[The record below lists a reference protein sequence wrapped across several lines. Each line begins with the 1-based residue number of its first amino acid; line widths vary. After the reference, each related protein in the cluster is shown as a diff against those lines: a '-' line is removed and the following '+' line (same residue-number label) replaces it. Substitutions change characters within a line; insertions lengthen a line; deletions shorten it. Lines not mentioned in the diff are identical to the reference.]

1 MTTITTARGGAWLIE
16 EATEPIF
23 TPERLSDE
31 HKLIRQTAEEFVTTE
46 VLTVLD
52 QLEQKDWTLARALV
66 RRSGDLG
73 LLGTDVPEAYGGVEL
88 DKVSSIVVGE
98 AVGQASSFATTFGAQ
113 TGLAI
118 TPLVCFG
125 TEEQK
130 QRYLPG
136 LVSGEIVGAYALSE
150 SGSGSDALG
159 AKARAT
165 RHADGSFVLSGEKM
179 WITNG
184 GFADLFIVFAKV
196 DAELFT
202 AFLVE
207 RSFPGVS
214 SGQEEH
220 KLGLHGSSTTPLL
233 MQDVRVPAGNVLG
246 EVGRGHKVAFNVLN
260 YGRFKLAAMCSGGA
274 KLAIA
279 EAAGYAVQRKQF
291 GQPIAS
297 FGAIRHKL
305 GEMAV
310 QTYAI
315 EAMLYRTAGLID
327 GVLQGSHASDAV
339 LAALEEFAIEASI
352 LKVAAS
358 EMLDFVLDENIQI
371 HGGNGFV
378 RDYPAER
385 HYRDARVNR
394 IFEGTNEINRLLVP
408 GMLARRAV
416 KGGLPLI
423 AAARRLQDELL
434 TPAPAEL
441 PGDAPLD
448 NERRSVAAMKKVA
461 LMVLGTAMQTYGDKL
476 ADEQE
481 VLSGAADI
489 IIDVY
494 AAESA
499 VMRAAQAATGLHAD
513 AAAVRGKRR
522 RGPRRACR
530 PARAGGNG
538 RRRHAAHA
546 HGRPAPG
553 DEGHAGQHRGSAAA
567 DRGCSRRTERI
578 SFLINV
584 LKVLGVLACI
594 VLVGLSACTAREVPY
609 RGRDCFLACGEG
621 SLHARVTRLA
631 RGRRRAGDVSATPL
645 LSDQPR
651 VPRSGVADGRAGR

>member
-1 MTTITTARGGAWLIE
+1 MTTTMTTIRGGQWLIE
-16 EATEPIF
+16 DASEPIF

-31 HKLIRQTAEEFVTTE
+31 HRLIGQTADEFIANE
-46 VLTVLD
+46 VLPVLER
-52 QLEQKDWTLARALV
+52 LEQKDWALARALV
-66 RRSGDLG
+66 RRSGELG
-73 LLGTDVPEAYGGVEL
+73 LLGTDVPEQYGGVEL
-88 DKVSSIVVGE
+88 DKVSAIVVSE
-98 AVGQASSFATTFGAQ
+98 AVGRSASFATTFGAQ

-118 TPLVCFG
+118 TPLLCFG
-125 TEEQK
+125 TEDQK
-130 QRYLPG
+130 QRFLPG
-136 LVSGEIVGAYALSE
+136 LVSGETVGAYALSE

-159 AKARAT
+159 AKTRA
-165 RHADGSFVLSGEKM
+165 ASQPDGSFVLSGEKM

-184 GFADLFIVFAKV
+184 GFADLFVVFAKV
-196 DAELFT
+196 DGEQFT

-207 RSFPGVS
+207 RIFPGVS

-220 KLGLHGSSTTPLL
+220 KLGIHGSSTTPLVL
-233 MQDVRVPAGNVLG
+233 QDVKVPASHVLG

-260 YGRFKLAAMCSGGA
+260 YGRLKLASSCSGGA
-274 KLAIA
+274 QLAIA
-279 EAAGYAVQRKQF
+279 EAAGYAAARRQF

-310 QTYAI
+310 QVYAV

-327 GVLQGSHASDAV
+327 GMLQGNHASAGV

-358 EMLDFVLDENIQI
+358 EMLDYVLDENVQI

-378 RDYPAER
+378 KDYPAER

-423 AAARRLQDELL
+423 AAARKLQDELL
-434 TPAPAEL
+434 TPTAMDL
-441 PGDAPLD
+441 PGDRPFEA
-448 NERRSVAAMKKVA
+448 EQRAVASMKKVA

-476 ADEQE
+476 SDQQE
-481 VLSGAADI
+481 VLSSAANI

-499 VMRAAQAATGLHAD
+499 VLRANQASGPLHAD
-513 AAAVRGKRR
+513 AAAVFVNDAAGRVEIAARQALAAMSEGDMLRTLLAALRRVMKVTPVNTVALRR
-522 RGPRRACR
+522 RI
-530 PARAGGNG
+530 
-538 RRRHAAHA
+538 
-546 HGRPAPG
+546 
-553 DEGHAGQHRGSAAA
+553 A
-567 DRGCSRRTERI
+567 DAVTEKKGYP
-578 SFLINV
+578 F
-584 LKVLGVLACI
+584 
-594 VLVGLSACTAREVPY
+594 
-609 RGRDCFLACGEG
+609 
-621 SLHARVTRLA
+621 
-631 RGRRRAGDVSATPL
+631 
-645 LSDQPR
+645 
-651 VPRSGVADGRAGR
+651 

>member
-1 MTTITTARGGAWLIE
+1 MTPTMTTTRGGQWLIE
-16 EATEPIF
+16 EAAEPVF

-31 HKLIRQTAEEFVTTE
+31 HKLIRQTAEEFVAGE
-46 VLTVLD
+46 VLPVLD
-52 QLEQKDWTLARALV
+52 ELEQKDWTLARALV

-73 LLGTDVPEAYGGVEL
+73 LLGTDVPEAFGGVEL

-98 AVGQASSFATTFGAQ
+98 AVGRSASFATTFGAQ

-118 TPLVCFG
+118 TPLLCFG

-136 LVSGEIVGAYALSE
+136 LVTGDIVGAYALSE

-159 AKARAT
+159 AKARAV
-165 RHADGSFVLSGEKM
+165 RQADGTFLLSGEKM

-196 DAELFT
+196 DGEQFT

-207 RSFPGVS
+207 RNFPGVS

-274 KLAIA
+274 RLAIA
-279 EAAGYAVQRKQF
+279 EAAGYAVQRRQF
-291 GQPIAS
+291 GQPIAT

-305 GEMAV
+305 GELAV
-310 QTYAI
+310 REYAV

-327 GVLQGSHASDAV
+327 GMLQGSHESAAM
-339 LAALEEFAIEASI
+339 LAALEEFAVEASI

-358 EMLDFVLDENIQI
+358 EMLDFVLDENVQI

-408 GMLARRAV
+408 GMLARRAI

-423 AAARRLQDELL
+423 AAARKLQDELL
-434 TPAPAEL
+434 SPSTADV
-441 PGDAPLD
+441 PGDGPFES
-448 NERRSVAAMKKVA
+448 ERRAVTGMKKVA

-499 VMRAAQAATGLHAD
+499 VLRAAQSGAGLHAD
-513 AAAVRGKRR
+513 AAAIIVNDAAGRVEI
-522 RGPRRACR
+522 A
-530 PARAGGNG
+530 ARQAL
-538 RRRHAAHA
+538 AAMTE
-546 HGRPAPG
+546 G
-553 DEGHAGQHRGSAAA
+553 DM
-567 DRGCSRRTERI
+567 RRTLLAALRR
-578 SFLINV
+578 V
-584 LKVLGVLACI
+584 LKVAPVNTVAL
-594 VLVGLSACTAREVPY
+594 
-609 RGRDCFLACGEG
+609 
-621 SLHARVTRLA
+621 
-631 RGRRRAGDVSATPL
+631 RRRI
-645 LSDQPR
+645 
-651 VPRSGVADGRAGR
+651 ADAVTGQKGYPF